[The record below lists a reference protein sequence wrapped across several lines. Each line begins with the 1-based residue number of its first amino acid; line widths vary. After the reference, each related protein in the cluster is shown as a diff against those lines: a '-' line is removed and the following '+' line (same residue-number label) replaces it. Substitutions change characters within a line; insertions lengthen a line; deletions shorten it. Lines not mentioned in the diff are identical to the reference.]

1 MELNNEQRLA
11 IEHEAGP
18 LLVVAGAG
26 TGKTTVIV
34 ERVKRLL
41 QKQLAKPNEI
51 LALTFTERAAQE
63 MQERVDVALPMGFTQ
78 TWISTFHSF
87 GEQILRNEAIHIGLS
102 PSFQILSSAE
112 SALFLTDHLFQL
124 PLSYYRPLGNP
135 TKFING
141 LLQHF
146 SRLKD
151 EDIDPSQYLQFVQSA
166 QSNPSTEP
174 LEKERFLELAN
185 CYKTYEDI
193 KNKEGILDISD
204 LIIKTLRLFRQRPN
218 ILAKYQKQFKYLL
231 IDEFQDTN
239 YAQNELAILLAG
251 KEQNITVVFDDDQA
265 IYRWR
270 GAAVYNVLDFKK
282 HFPKTKIITLTQ
294 NYRSNQK
301 ILDVAYNF
309 IQNNNPDRLEA
320 TEKISKRLIAQKTT
334 TTSPTAFT
342 PRSLG
347 AGGPIS
353 LIFTDRVED
362 EAEKVSQIINQLT
375 TLTPPNH
382 PSYNFKDIAILVRAN
397 NHAEPFIKA
406 LKRLGL
412 PYQFLGPARLFS
424 QEEIKDLIGFLQVL
438 DNFEDNVATY
448 RVLNMPILDIF
459 PRDIA
464 AIVNYSKKNNLSLF
478 ETLEKAAHY
487 QEAAKNPSPSNLP
500 NIPNPPNS
508 SIPRSSSE
516 GGPQNLT
523 PETYKKA
530 AKLVELIHR
539 YLALVPKETTGQILY
554 YFVKDS
560 GLLEYYQDPQNQ
572 KQQQEVEN
580 ISKFFDKVKAYET
593 KNPASRLPDFVKYLD
608 FLILANESPLAS
620 EIDWSQENAVN
631 LITVHSA
638 KGLEFPVVF
647 LPNLVEQRFP
657 TRQRT
662 EQIPIPDEIIKE
674 TLPQGDPHLEEERRL
689 FYVAITRSKDLLYL
703 SGAKFYGDN
712 KRPKKPSEFINEA
725 LGEDWSKYLLQE
737 KSASQ
742 KPTLFDWVD
751 NREVL
756 TGLHPASEQ
765 GATLIKPKITFISY
779 SQINTFGICP
789 LHYKLRY
796 IVGLPTLQFAAASFG
811 DSVHKALK
819 EFYQKALAHEKLSA
833 DDLLKIL
840 ENNWKSVGYE
850 NKAHEKEQK
859 DYAKKALTHFF
870 ETQFDPNALPKYLE
884 QPFKIRI
891 TPQLVLGGVID
902 RIDELPMGQI
912 EIIDYKTGKIPTQKE
927 IDEDLQ
933 ISIYAWAAS
942 LPEIFGIPLEKQV
955 LSFYYFEAGQK
966 LQAKRTTEDIEKAK
980 AKILETVEKI
990 ENSDFLCSG
999 NIICQKCEY
1008 KLFCNG

>member
-1 MELNNEQRLA
+1 MELNNEQKLA
-11 IEHEAGP
+11 VEHEDGP

-34 ERVKRLL
+34 ERVKSLL
-41 QKQLAKPNEI
+41 KKQLAKPQEI

-63 MQERVDVALPMGFTQ
+63 MQERIDVALPMGFTQ

-87 GEQILRNEAIHIGLS
+87 GEQILRQEAIHIGLS
-102 PSFQILSSAE
+102 PSFNILSGAE
-112 SALFLTDHLFQL
+112 AALFFTDHLFQF

-151 EDIDPSQYLQFVQSA
+151 EDIDPSQYLQFIQS
-166 QSNPSTEP
+166 TKFIEP

-185 CYKTYEDI
+185 CYKTYEELKD
-193 KNKEGILDISD
+193 KEGILDISD

-239 YAQNELAILLAG
+239 YAQNELAIILSG
-251 KEQNITVVFDDDQA
+251 EKQNITVVFDDDQA

-320 TEKISKRLIAQKTT
+320 KEKISKKLIAQKT
-334 TTSPTAFT
+334 SST
-342 PRSLG
+342 PLTH
-347 AGGPIS
+347 PIS

-362 EAEKVSQIINQLT
+362 EAEKVAQIISQLT
-375 TLTPPNH
+375 TPTTSTSPKRNEGGPN
-382 PSYNFKDIAILVRAN
+382 YDFKDIAILVRAN

-406 LKRLGL
+406 LKRLSV

-424 QEEIKDLIGFLQVL
+424 QEEIKDLIGFLQLL

-448 RVLNMPILDIF
+448 RVLNIPILKIF

-464 AIVNYSKKNNLSLF
+464 AIVNYSKKNNVSLF
-478 ETLEKAAHY
+478 ETLEL
-487 QEAAKNPSPSNLP
+487 AAKRQTDSYPKNLQ
-500 NIPNPPNS
+500 
-508 SIPRSSSE
+508 E
-516 GGPQNLT
+516 
-523 PETYKKA
+523 ETYKKT
-530 AKLVELIHR
+530 AKLVELIHH
-539 YLALVPKETTGQILY
+539 YLSLVPKETTGQILY
-554 YFVKDS
+554 YFVKDT
-560 GLLEYYQDPQNQ
+560 GLLEYYQNPTNE
-572 KQQQEVEN
+572 KQQREIEN
-580 ISKFFDKVKAYET
+580 ISKFFDKVKAFET
-593 KNPASRLPDFVKYLD
+593 KNPQSHVADFVKYLD

-631 LITVHSA
+631 LITIHSA
-638 KGLEFPVVF
+638 KGLEFPVIF

-674 TLPQGDPHLEEERRL
+674 TLPQGDPHIEEERRL
-689 FYVAITRSKDLLYL
+689 FYVGITRSKDLLYL

-742 KPTLFDWVD
+742 KATLFDWVD
-751 NREVL
+751 NRKVITE
-756 TGLHPASEQ
+756 LHPDQSE
-765 GATLIKPKITFISY
+765 TLIKPKISFISY

-819 EFYQKALAHEKLSA
+819 EFYQKALAGEKLTA

-850 NKAHEKEQK
+850 NIAHEKEQEE
-859 DYAKKALTHFF
+859 YAKKALTHFF
-870 ETQFDPNALPKYLE
+870 ETQFDPKSLPKYLE

-891 TPQLVLGGVID
+891 TPQLVLGGVVD
-902 RIDELPMGQI
+902 RIDELPMGKI

-927 IDEDLQ
+927 VDEDLQ

-942 LPEIFGIPLEKQV
+942 LPEILGVPLEKQI

-966 LQAKRTTEDIEKAK
+966 LQTKRTTEDIEKAK

-1008 KLFCNG
+1008 KLFCQS

>member
-1 MELNNEQRLA
+1 MELNNEQKLA
-11 IEHEAGP
+11 VEHESGP

-34 ERVKRLL
+34 ERIKRLL

-63 MQERVDVALPMGFTQ
+63 MQERVDIALPMGFTQ

-151 EDIDPSQYLQFVQSA
+151 EDIDPSQYLQFVQSVQLD
-166 QSNPSTEP
+166 QSAES

-185 CYKTYEDI
+185 CYKTYEDL
-193 KNKEGILDISD
+193 KDKEGILDISD

-218 ILAKYQKQFKYLL
+218 ILSKYQKQFKYLL

-239 YAQNELAILLAG
+239 YAQNELAIILSG
-251 KEQNITVVFDDDQA
+251 EKQNITVVFDDDQA

-301 ILDVAYNF
+301 ILDMAYNF
-309 IQNNNPDRLEA
+309 IQHNNPDRLEA
-320 TEKISKRLIAQKTT
+320 KEKISKKLIAQKTT
-334 TTSPTAFT
+334 SISPTH
-342 PRSLG
+342 
-347 AGGPIS
+347 PIS

-382 PSYNFKDIAILVRAN
+382 PKYDFKDIAILVRAN

-406 LKRLGL
+406 LKRLSI

-424 QEEIKDLIGFLQVL
+424 QEEIKDLIGFLQLL

-478 ETLEKAAHY
+478 ETLEKAAYH
-487 QEAAKNPSPSNLP
+487 QEAAQNPPPSNLP
-500 NIPNPPNS
+500 NNPNPPNY
-508 SIPRSSSE
+508 
-516 GGPQNLT
+516 PQNLT
-523 PETYKKA
+523 QETYKKA
-530 AKLVELIHR
+530 AKLVELIHH

-580 ISKFFDKVKAYET
+580 ISKFFDKVKAFET
-593 KNPASRLPDFVKYLD
+593 KNPQGHVADFVKYLD

-689 FYVAITRSKDLLYL
+689 FYVGITRSKDLLYL

-725 LGEDWSKYLLQE
+725 LGEDWSEYLIKE
-737 KSASQ
+737 KQAVE
-742 KPTLFDWVD
+742 KTTLFDWVD
-751 NREVL
+751 TRESANQSSPTTL
-756 TGLHPASEQ
+756 T
-765 GATLIKPKITFISY
+765 TLTHPKINFISY

-811 DSVHKALK
+811 DSIHKALK
-819 EFYQKALAHEKLSA
+819 EFYQKALAHEKLSS

-840 ENNWKSVGYE
+840 ENNWKSVGYK
-850 NKAHEKEQK
+850 NIAHEKEQK
-859 DYAKKALTHFF
+859 EYAKKALTHFF
-870 ETQFDPNALPKYLE
+870 ETQFDPKNLPKYLE

-927 IDEDLQ
+927 VDEDLQ

-942 LPEIFGIPLEKQV
+942 LPEIFGIPLEKQI

-966 LQAKRTTEDIEKAK
+966 LQTKRTAEDIEKAK
-980 AKILETVEKI
+980 ERILETVDKI